1 MAVKKM
7 RQINYAAQVRK
18 LDKDID
24 KKQNGYEFSN
34 DRDFK
39 DPGRSGGAYT
49 YTTVE
54 RRLGTELG
62 RFLLTEDSREILA
75 VY

>member
-34 DRDFK
+34 GRNFK
-39 DPGRSGGAYT
+39 DPGKNGGAYKT
-49 YTTVE
+49 
-54 RRLGTELG
+54 
-62 RFLLTEDSREILA
+62 S
-75 VY
+75 